1 MCSKVRT
8 QKISKLVGYTYPV
21 LHQGKKWYV
30 DFYAVDPVTKK
41 MKRRKTFIP
50 DDLKVAEKKR
60 RAAEII
66 EVITM
71 KLMRGWNPFVTT
83 GEGTRPF
90 IKFDD
95 CVDRYLDY
103 VARMDRKKTRDS
115 YRSRI
120 NILKEYIATLETP
133 IVYVYQFDES
143 FCNDFMDWI
152 YLDRESGPR
161 TRNNY
166 RGWLFSFA
174 EFMLARK
181 YIAKNPVE
189 HIKNIPEHEK
199 FRKDLT
205 PEMLEK
211 MAEYLLDVD
220 KPFYLACLMQ
230 YYTLIRPGELSHL
243 KVKNISVKDQSVFV
257 SKDFSKNH
265 KDAYVGLNKAIIKL
279 MIDLGV
285 LTKPGEYY
293 LFGENFLPNEKRSN
307 ADQFN
312 RRWKVMRQA
321 LGWKDCYQF
330 YSLKD
335 SGIRDLANSQGVVV
349 ARDQARHS
357 DVTTTNKYIQKHGVQ
372 DETLNFEG
380 NLTYSRG
387 IAGKK
392 KMSDVEEE

>member
-1 MCSKVRT
+1 
-8 QKISKLVGYTYPV
+8 
-21 LHQGKKWYV
+21 
-30 DFYAVDPVTKK
+30 
-41 MKRRKTFIP
+41 
-50 DDLKVAEKKR
+50 
-60 RAAEII
+60 
-66 EVITM
+66 
-71 KLMRGWNPFVTT
+71 
-83 GEGTRPF
+83 
-90 IKFDD
+90 
-95 CVDRYLDY
+95 
-103 VARMDRKKTRDS
+103 
-115 YRSRI
+115 
-120 NILKEYIATLETP
+120 
-133 IVYVYQFDES
+133 
-143 FCNDFMDWI
+143 
-152 YLDRESGPR
+152 
-161 TRNNY
+161 
-166 RGWLFSFA
+166 
-174 EFMLARK
+174 MLARK
-181 YIAKNPVE
+181 YIAKKPVE

-279 MIDLGV
+279 MLDLGV
-285 LTKPGEYY
+285 LTKPGNYY

-312 RRWKVMRQA
+312 RRWKVMRKA

-335 SGIRDLANSQGVVV
+335 SGIRDLANSQSVVV

-387 IAGKK
+387 IARKK
-392 KMSDVEEE
+392 KLSDVEEE